1 MQNGFLNTR
10 QSNSIR
16 ATFEDGT
23 STFLMS
29 HNATFEDLA
38 ERLGHLS
45 DLHQGRALAFDVTL
59 NCSSF

>member
-1 MQNGFLNTR
+1 MQNSSLNTR

-16 ATFEDGT
+16 ATFEDGM
-23 STFLMS
+23 STFLMAYD
-29 HNATFEDLA
+29 ATFEDLA

-59 NCSSF
+59 NASSF